1 MAGRGAGAD
10 TGAMESTVASHKL
23 FVVEDAPS
31 IRARLIELLDEID
44 DVCVVGEAES
54 PAAAVAG
61 IFRTRPHCVVLDFRL
76 TGGTGVDVLRA
87 VHPASPEIGFNAPHT
102 SATSAQATLAPPP
115 PSSVRTGASSAK
127 RLDSEPM
134 DTSLTA
140 APPGKAPAARRRQA
154 SAWDQVSRTRGR

>member
-87 VHPASPEIGFNAPHT
+87 VHPASPEIGFIVLTNHPT
-102 SATSAQATLAPPP
+102 AQYRRACMEAGAFAFLDKSTELAKLKD
-115 PSSVRTGASSAK
+115 VVVDC
-127 RLDSEPM
+127 LDAHL
-134 DTSLTA
+134 D
-140 APPGKAPAARRRQA
+140 GRRR
-154 SAWDQVSRTRGR
+154 VS